1 MDITSWFQLAI
12 ICLLGAMSPGPSLAL
27 VISNTVSR
35 GRVFG
40 IATSLGHATGIGW
53 WALLTAIGITELI
66 GDQKTGLLLLQ
77 VAGIFLLAY
86 IGMRTITDDNDL
98 ISVTT
103 GKPKSD
109 SVVLIRGATEGFLIS
124 LLNPKVALFFLVI
137 FSHFVF
143 LESTRVDV
151 VIMGITAALID
162 AGWYV
167 FVVLILTSN
176 KFSNNFRLRGQAVKK
191 FSGAMLIL
199 ISLYLLIMMVLG
211 L

>member
-1 MDITSWFQLAI
+1 MDITSWFQLAL

-27 VISNTVSR
+27 VISNTVSK

-53 WALLTAIGITELI
+53 WALLTAIGVTQLI
-66 GDQKTGLLLLQ
+66 GDQKIGLLSLQ
-77 VAGIFLLAY
+77 IAGVFLLAY
-86 IGMRTITDDNDL
+86 IGLRTITDDNDL
-98 ISVTT
+98 VSGTAE
-103 GKPKSD
+103 KPKPD
-109 SVVLIRGATEGFLIS
+109 SGVLVRGATEGFLIS

-137 FSHFVF
+137 FSHFVYP
-143 LESTRVDV
+143 ESTRIDV
-151 VIMGITAALID
+151 GIMGITAALID

-176 KFSNNFRLRGQAVKK
+176 KFSNNFKLRGQAVKK

>member
-1 MDITSWFQLAI
+1 MDITSWFQLVV

-27 VISNTVSR
+27 VINNTVLR
-35 GRVFG
+35 GRGFG
-40 IATSLGHATGIGW
+40 IATSLGHATGICW

-66 GDQKTGLLLLQ
+66 GDQKTGLLSLQ
-77 VAGIFLLAY
+77 IAGILLLAY
-86 IGMRTITDDNDL
+86 IGFRTITDDNDL
-98 ISVTT
+98 
-103 GKPKSD
+103 D
-109 SVVLIRGATEGFLIS
+109 SETRVKTNPNSGALIRGVTEGLLIS

-143 LESTRVDV
+143 PASTRIDV
-151 VIMGITAALID
+151 GIMGITAALID

-176 KFSNNFRLRGQAVKK
+176 KFANNFRLRGQAIKK
-191 FSGAMLIL
+191 FSGSMLIL

>member
-77 VAGIFLLAY
+77 IAGIFLLAY
-86 IGMRTITDDNDL
+86 IGWRTITDDNDL
-98 ISVTT
+98 VSGTT

-109 SVVLIRGATEGFLIS
+109 SRVLVRGATEGFLIS

-143 LESTRVDV
+143 AR
-151 VIMGITAALID
+151 
-162 AGWYV
+162 
-167 FVVLILTSN
+167 
-176 KFSNNFRLRGQAVKK
+176 
-191 FSGAMLIL
+191 
-199 ISLYLLIMMVLG
+199 
-211 L
+211 